1 MKMVTSSAWLLPVLA
16 CVCVVNFE
24 ITLADVKACSIARY
38 GTLTMF
44 NGEKAEV
51 KLPCKY
57 RLADFTCGD
66 YRVKVTPDSAV
77 DTDYS
82 HRFSPDTVWVK
93 VVNTRT
99 GEFVKIRTSVERL
112 DKFSEGNKTNPWQV
126 KNGSVSV
133 VDFADYE
140 QAAAVLRKD
149 GVFSVEFSSAER
161 SVVVTC
167 SDDEFVSQGLPEAL
181 CGDGTT
187 TDVMHKAITTL
198 FPVQDDVTDDALV
211 AYVVLNH
218 DNVVQSPTCKDLASK
233 STSCQ
238 DKEQAAMEC
247 AAIFGDQAECL
258 AGSDTSLRDYYAGC
272 LTSVCDNVTS
282 ALEPMNN
289 YIREHCVPWLERS
302 CDSDANCTDSIHAEC
317 FKGKCL
323 CTLGYYYS
331 NGQDVC
337 VDNCPVPDQQAEFLT
352 YPGIYLSGYGYA
364 VHVYDAN
371 NGIHDNLVDC
381 LAVCAKDAN
390 CFVAEFDFDEMEC
403 TRNYVSS
410 LSDINS
416 LISEDPDMSM
426 YQQRCT

>member
-1 MKMVTSSAWLLPVLA
+1 MVLSSAWLLAVLA

-24 ITLADVKACSIARY
+24 FTLADVKECSIARY

-66 YRVKVTPDSAV
+66 YRVKVTPGSAV
-77 DTDYS
+77 DRDYS

-99 GEFVKIRTSVERL
+99 GEFVKISTSVKRL

-133 VDFADYE
+133 VDFAGYE

-161 SVVVTC
+161 SVVVSC

-198 FPVQDDVTDDALV
+198 FPGQEDMTDDAFVTYTTSFSTTTMLFRGKS
-211 AYVVLNH
+211 
-218 DNVVQSPTCKDLASK
+218 QRPTCKDLASK
-233 STSCQ
+233 FTRCHRQ
-238 DKEQAAMEC
+238 DKERAAMEC

-258 AGSDTSLRDYYAGC
+258 AGSDTSPRDYYAGC
-272 LTSVCDNVTS
+272 LTSVCDNVTW

-289 YIREHCVPWLERS
+289 YIREHC
-302 CDSDANCTDSIHAEC
+302 
-317 FKGKCL
+317 GKL
-323 CTLGYYYS
+323 
-331 NGQDVC
+331 Q
-337 VDNCPVPDQQAEFLT
+337 
-352 YPGIYLSGYGYA
+352 
-364 VHVYDAN
+364 
-371 NGIHDNLVDC
+371 
-381 LAVCAKDAN
+381 
-390 CFVAEFDFDEMEC
+390 
-403 TRNYVSS
+403 
-410 LSDINS
+410 
-416 LISEDPDMSM
+416 
-426 YQQRCT
+426 